1 MSSINE
7 ILLKVKHGDQYVKT
21 ENIKKTILEN
31 YDTETN
37 LLFSSQRIDDIR
49 KSMFFEEN
57 SIVARNIEKAKVK
70 LENAE
75 TRLYDGKILTEAY
88 KRMTSSGLIQDYNT
102 IIESLN
108 SKIEYNKFSDKEK
121 LGRILATI
129 KYATKEYINPSAT
142 FKESVNPSFNAIIK
156 EEFNSINDVI

>member
-1 MSSINE
+1 MTISD
-7 ILLKVKHGDQYVKT
+7 ILNKVKHGEEYVKT

-31 YDTETN
+31 YDNETN
-37 LLFSSQRIDDIR
+37 LLFSSQRIDDLR
-49 KSMFFEEN
+49 KSMFFDEN
-57 SIVARNIEKAKVK
+57 SIIARNIEKAKVK

-75 TRLYDGKILTEAY
+75 TRIYDGKILSESY
-88 KRMTSSGLIQDYNT
+88 KRMTSSGLVQDYNT

-108 SKIEYNKFSDKEK
+108 SRVEYNKFSDKEK

-129 KYATKEYINPSAT
+129 KYATKEYINPTAN

-156 EEFNSINDVI
+156 EEYNAIYDTI

>member
-1 MSSINE
+1 MATISD
-7 ILLKVKHGDQYVKT
+7 ILSKVKNGEEFVKT
-21 ENIKKTILEN
+21 ENIKKSILEN
-31 YDTETN
+31 YDSETN
-37 LLFSSQRIDDIR
+37 LLFSSQRIDDLR

-57 SIVARNIEKAKVK
+57 SIIARNIEKAKVK

-108 SKIEYNKFSDKEK
+108 SRIEYNKFSDKNK

-129 KYATKEYINPSAT
+129 KFAAKEYINPTAN
-142 FKESVNPSFNAIIK
+142 FKESANPSFNAIIK
-156 EEFNSINDVI
+156 EEYNAIYDTI